1 MKGILM
7 AGGSGTRLN
16 PITEGI
22 SKQLIQIYDKPMVY
36 YSLSTLMLAK
46 IQDIN
51 IVCQSFHVDH
61 YQKLL
66 GDGSDFGINLTYSI
80 QNEPKGI
87 ADGIL
92 ISKDFIG
99 KSECALMLGDNF
111 FWGQGFST
119 NLTNAKNNKGAS
131 IFSVQ
136 VKNPSDYGIVEFDK
150 AGRVISIEEKPK
162 QPCSNY
168 AVTGLYFYD
177 NSVVDR
183 AQDISPSDRGELE
196 ITDVNSSYLMENK
209 LSTEILGRGFA
220 WLDTGTI
227 EGIYEASSFVRS
239 IQSQQGYQIANLE
252 EIAFRNNWLTK
263 NDLDNILSKKSE
275 SEYYNYLREI
285 IE

>member
-51 IVCQSFHVDH
+51 IVCQSFHIDH